1 MDRQK
6 MIRITEAL
14 GSSEV
19 AALGFLCRDVLN
31 VKDIDGVTDAKILL
45 RKLEERNLMKNTQ
58 FLDQLLRTIHR
69 NDLLQHL
76 GTNIQHA
83 VETDANPLLSNYR
96 VMLYRIY
103 DETTQENF
111 QTMKFLLSDVVSQRK
126 RDDCKTALD
135 LFVELEKVRF
145 LSPSSLTDLHS
156 TLTNVNQQL
165 ASIVNEFM
173 QKAPHQPVSQPSAD
187 LNENFQNVNISPRM
201 PTLETPPT
209 YASLLS
215 LDAEANVQPP
225 SLFDQTEYYA
235 MTHNPHGM
243 CVIINNEDFEGM
255 ELTKRAG
262 TQEDENV
269 LSGLFSKFGF
279 KVMVHKNLTAE
290 NMRTVLKNYGSGNF
304 LEDDALVVFVLS
316 HGESGCVF
324 GTDEKKVYLRE
335 LTMPFR
341 SGSAPTLA
349 GKPKLFFI
357 QACQGRD
364 LQTGYLPCP
373 PNPSR
378 GSQDRQSNLEA
389 DAGPS
394 YSETVPS
401 DADFL
406 IGMATVPEFKSY
418 RNRNTGSIYIQELC
432 KQLKRSAES
441 RREEDILTVLT
452 RVNREVSRGVYL
464 NHKQMP
470 EPKYTLTKKLVLK
483 FVDGN

>member
-165 ASIVNEFM
+165 ASIVKEFM
-173 QKAPHQPVSQPSAD
+173 Q
-187 LNENFQNVNISPRM
+187 N
-201 PTLETPPT
+201 
-209 YASLLS
+209 ASLLS